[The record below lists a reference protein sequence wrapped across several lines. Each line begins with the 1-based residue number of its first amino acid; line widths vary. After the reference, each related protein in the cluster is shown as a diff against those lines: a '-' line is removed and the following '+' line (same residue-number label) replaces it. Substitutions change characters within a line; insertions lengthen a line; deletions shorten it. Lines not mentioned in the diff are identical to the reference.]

1 MHLLAVACY
10 LKHEVLSFSFNSVL
24 SKVYI
29 TGFAAGG
36 IFTPNGHVR
45 LINSQVIDNATD
57 PSCEGTCVDIVSPVA
72 PRLKGT
78 ASCGTSLRYL
88 ADTSWGVCIND

>member
-29 TGFAAGG
+29 TGFAAGLPILSKLFQIWLSSYRKIWADKRRVDG
-36 IFTPNGHVR
+36 YQTDWSLPPLSSRWIRSRAVMIFLG
-45 LINSQVIDNATD
+45 
-57 PSCEGTCVDIVSPVA
+57 CF
-72 PRLKGT
+72 
-78 ASCGTSLRYL
+78 
-88 ADTSWGVCIND
+88 

>member
-29 TGFAAGG
+29 TGFAAGLPILSKLFQIWLSSYRKIWADKRRVDG
-36 IFTPNGHVR
+36 HQTDWSLPPLSSRWIRSRAVMIFLG
-45 LINSQVIDNATD
+45 
-57 PSCEGTCVDIVSPVA
+57 CF
-72 PRLKGT
+72 
-78 ASCGTSLRYL
+78 
-88 ADTSWGVCIND
+88 